1 MRLTLYLTLS
11 LSAVSESQER
21 SGQNVDPGC
30 WWVSRG
36 TYTDVGGGAMTGA
49 SLMASLRTYP
59 TLKSHKQDGSILETG
74 WPKVSNI

>member
-1 MRLTLYLTLS
+1 MLIPVTGGS
-11 LSAVSESQER
+11 LGR
-21 SGQNVDPGC
+21 
-30 WWVSRG
+30 

-49 SLMASLRTYP
+49 SLMTSPRTYP